1 MRNPWVG
8 LDGAADPVARARLLR
23 RAHERAL
30 SGGAMPTIVR
40 DVVRSS
46 WARCAQAGVDP
57 ERHEPPRIEDRD
69 EIDER
74 WRAHPLSRFAPLV
87 EKLLCDFAHDARHI
101 VVISDADGRL
111 LWSAGHRAVLEA
123 SETIAFVPGSLWD
136 EAAAGTNGVGTALAV
151 DHAVQIF
158 SAEHYNREV
167 HPWTCSGAPVHD
179 PETGAVLGVI
189 DLSSGIRASHPHSLA
204 LVTAAAQSVE
214 AGLRQHVA
222 ERHARLHAA
231 YLERVTG
238 RDRTPSA
245 LLTSSGEVL
254 ACSPAG
260 WLPPGIRLAPGAG
273 ARVVPGAELVF
284 ERLGDDGSIA
294 WLARGEGRGD
304 RLVLRALG
312 RSRAE
317 AWVGGERVP
326 LSPRHGELLVLLA
339 LRPEGLTAEE
349 LALELYGDAS
359 KRVAAR
365 AEMSR
370 LRRVLGWRLAA
381 GPYRLRGDVG
391 ADFLETDVRAA
402 APLLPSSSAPS
413 VVAARRRLEGGESSG
428 RALDSR
434 RVARAERS
442 DPRRELNR

>member
-30 SGGAMPTIVR
+30 SGGTMPTIVR

-57 ERHEPPRIEDRD
+57 EHHDPPRIEDRD
-69 EIDER
+69 EIDQR
-74 WRAHPLSRFAPLV
+74 WRAHPLSRFAPLIGT
-87 EKLLCDFAHDARHI
+87 LLGDFAHDARHI
-101 VVISDADGRL
+101 VVVSDADGRL
-111 LWSAGHRAVLEA
+111 LWSAGHRSVLEA
-123 SETIAFVPGSLWD
+123 SESISFVPGSLWD
-136 EAAAGTNGVGTALAV
+136 ERTAGTNGVGTALAL

-158 SAEHYNREV
+158 SAEHYSREV

-179 PETGAVLGVI
+179 PETGEVLGVI

-204 LVTAAAQSVE
+204 LVTAAAQTVE
-214 AGLRQHVA
+214 AALRQDIA
-222 ERHARLHAA
+222 ERRERLHAA
-231 YLERVTG
+231 YLRRVTG
-238 RDRTPSA
+238 HDRTPSA
-245 LLTSSGEVL
+245 LLTRAGEVL

-260 WLPPGIRLAPGAG
+260 WLPPGVRVPPGAEQSI
-273 ARVVPGAELVF
+273 VPGGAELVL
-284 ERLGDDGSIA
+284 EPLYDDGSIA
-294 WLARGEGRGD
+294 WLARGEGRSD

-317 AWVGGERVP
+317 AWVGGERLP

-339 LRPEGLTAEE
+339 LRPEGLSAEDV
-349 LALELYGDAS
+349 ARELYGDAS

-370 LRRVLGWRLAA
+370 LRRVLGWRLGTA
-381 GPYRLRGDVG
+381 PYRLRCDVG
-391 ADFLETDVRAA
+391 ADFLQGGSPPAGG
-402 APLLPSSSAPS
+402 PLLPSSSAPS
-413 VVAARRRLEGGESSG
+413 IVASRARLEGL
-428 RALDSR
+428 A
-434 RVARAERS
+434 
-442 DPRRELNR
+442 

>member
-1 MRNPWVG
+1 

-23 RAHERAL
+23 RAHEHVL
-30 SGGAMPTIVR
+30 SGGSAPTIVR

-46 WARCAQAGVDP
+46 WERCAEAGVDP
-57 ERHEPPRIEDRD
+57 EHHEPPRIEDRE
-69 EIDER
+69 EIAER
-74 WRAHPLSRFAPLV
+74 WRSHPLSRFAPLV

-111 LWSAGHRAVLEA
+111 LWSAGHRKVLEA
-123 SETIAFVPGSLWD
+123 SETISFVPGSLWD
-136 EAAAGTNGVGTALAV
+136 EPTAGTNGVGTALAV

-158 SAEHYNREV
+158 SAEHYSRDV

-179 PETGAVLGVI
+179 PETGKVLGVI

-204 LVTAAAQSVE
+204 LVTAAAQTVE
-214 AGLRQHVA
+214 AALRQDLA
-222 ERHARLHAA
+222 ERRERLHAA

-245 LLTSSGEVL
+245 LLTRTGDVL
-254 ACSPAG
+254 ASTPAG
-260 WLPPGIRLAPGAG
+260 WLPDGVHVP
-273 ARVVPGAELVF
+273 PGAEELLVPGGTALVV
-284 ERLGDDGSIA
+284 EPLGEDGSIA
-294 WLARGEGRGD
+294 WLARGGGRDD

-317 AWVGGERVP
+317 AWVGGERLP

-339 LRPEGLTAEE
+339 LRPDGLSAEDV
-349 LALELYGDAS
+349 ARELYGDAS

-370 LRRVLGWRLAA
+370 LRRVLGWRLGAH
-381 GPYRLRGDVG
+381 PYRLRGEVG
-391 ADFLETDVRAA
+391 ADFLDGARNDPTH
-402 APLLPSSSAPS
+402 PLLPSSSAPAIVS
-413 VVAARRRLEGGESSG
+413 A
-428 RALDSR
+428 
-434 RVARAERS
+434 
-442 DPRRELNR
+442 RRELEGI